1 MAVERGCREFRL
13 LKEVTSLAF
22 SVSGKADDA
31 SALAK
36 KNHTP

>member
-31 SALAK
+31 
-36 KNHTP
+36 